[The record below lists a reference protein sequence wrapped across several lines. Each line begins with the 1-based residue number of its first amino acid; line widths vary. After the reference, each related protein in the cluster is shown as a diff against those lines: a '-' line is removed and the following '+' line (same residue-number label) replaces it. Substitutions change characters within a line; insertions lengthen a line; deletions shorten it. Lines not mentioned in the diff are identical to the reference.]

1 MILTAIVF
9 EVPGEIQEATGIE
22 PVKMVILTQTGDQE
36 QRRAV
41 RLLIQH
47 SSVNLT
53 EGLAKLI

>member
-1 MILTAIVF
+1 MAIVF